1 MYGPRKTATLTV
13 ASAATV
19 SAVFELGDHKF
30 SKMAVKTTS
39 MSTNAELT
47 ILGCDTVSGTYTPI
61 LERVNTAP
69 VQYQTITIA
78 TTTSGNW
85 LVCDVPPMNYMQF
98 LASATVTGG
107 GSVVVVFGQN

>member
-1 MYGPRKTATLTV
+1 MYGPRKTATLV
-13 ASAATV
+13 IASAATL
-19 SAVFELGDHKF
+19 SAVYELGDQKL
-30 SKMAVKTTS
+30 SKMAIKTTS
-39 MSTNAELT
+39 MTTNAELT
-47 ILGCDTVSGTYTPI
+47 ILGCDTVGGTYLPVM
-61 LERVNTAP
+61 ERVNTAP
-69 VQYQTITIA
+69 VQYQTVTVA